1 MMAFITHCWKNARFD
16 LIALLL
22 GAGLAWAYPGCVR
35 AEPSGA
41 EISFLKFERE
51 GDAVLLSANVK
62 FDLPVA
68 VEEALLKGIPM
79 IFVAQA
85 RVLRERW
92 YWTNKTVA
100 NAERHLRLTYQP
112 LTGRWRLNAASG
124 PITNSALGLALNQ
137 NFETLPDALAAVQRL
152 SRWKI
157 ADVSELDLE
166 QQHFVEFSFRL
177 DLSQLPRPFQIGMLG
192 QTEWKISVSASQ
204 ALDLEGKR

>member
-22 GAGLAWAYPGCVR
+22 GAGLAWAYPADVR
-35 AEPSGA
+35 AEPAPA
-41 EISFLKFERE
+41 EISLLKFERE
-51 GDAVLLSANVK
+51 GDAVLLSASVK

-68 VEEALLKGIPM
+68 VEEALLKGIPV

-85 RVLRERW
+85 QVLRERW

-100 NAERHLRLTYQP
+100 SVERHMRLAYQP
-112 LTGRWRLNAASG
+112 LTRRWRLNVASG

-137 NFETLPDALAAVQRL
+137 NFDTLADALAAVQRI

-166 QQHFVEFSFRL
+166 QHHFVEFRFRL

-192 QTEWKISVSASQ
+192 QSDWKITVSASQ
-204 ALDLEGKR
+204 ALGLGG